1 MASFLDEIFGSKPA
15 TAPYV
20 PTQLPPEQIKT
31 LKANIA
37 AFPDI
42 NQLGSLY
49 EQYMLNEMGTAI
61 PDFSNI
67 LASGGQLTEDMINQ
81 AASLVSGQVP
91 QDVQDQIMRSDAF
104 TSMLSGGGPAF
115 DRSLTA
121 RDLGLTSL
129 NLIQQ
134 GGQLAGEAGNAA
146 QRWAGLASGM
156 IMSPS
161 GMMITPLQMA
171 TFDMQNRLY
180 EQATQ
185 QTRNN
190 IAAAPNPG
198 LQALNQWVEQI
209 GGTLIGASLG
219 GGMGGMGGKGA
230 NYMTSYNPNQY
241 GSDAGMPSDI
251 TNPGYALPSG
261 YPGTGIPT
269 AAQTSG
275 NVFNVGPTSYNDTIP
290 LPASTTS
297 TATTADYSQLFANA
311 PWNLY
316 GTSDFNV
323 TRG

>member
-134 GGQLAGEAGNAA
+134 GGQLAGLDEVHGVRLLVLVKQCLPRRDVEA
-146 QRWAGLASGM
+146 LKVSH
-156 IMSPS
+156 
-161 GMMITPLQMA
+161 
-171 TFDMQNRLY
+171 
-180 EQATQ
+180 E
-185 QTRNN
+185 
-190 IAAAPNPG
+190 
-198 LQALNQWVEQI
+198 
-209 GGTLIGASLG
+209 GGSL
-219 GGMGGMGGKGA
+219 
-230 NYMTSYNPNQY
+230 
-241 GSDAGMPSDI
+241 
-251 TNPGYALPSG
+251 
-261 YPGTGIPT
+261 
-269 AAQTSG
+269 
-275 NVFNVGPTSYNDTIP
+275 FR
-290 LPASTTS
+290 
-297 TATTADYSQLFANA
+297 
-311 PWNLY
+311 
-316 GTSDFNV
+316 
-323 TRG
+323 RGE